1 VEGKSGEENGGLVTL
16 TVRTPTPKYCQER
29 SESSLVTVEEYGAHS
44 LLSPSSDYRNIG
56 VIQRLVSMLT
66 CVPRIEGIM

>member
-16 TVRTPTPKYCQER
+16 TVRTPTPKYCQKR

-44 LLSPSSDYRNIG
+44 L
-56 VIQRLVSMLT
+56 
-66 CVPRIEGIM
+66 

>member
-29 SESSLVTVEEYGAHS
+29 SEFGH
-44 LLSPSSDYRNIG
+44 G
-56 VIQRLVSMLT
+56 
-66 CVPRIEGIM
+66 